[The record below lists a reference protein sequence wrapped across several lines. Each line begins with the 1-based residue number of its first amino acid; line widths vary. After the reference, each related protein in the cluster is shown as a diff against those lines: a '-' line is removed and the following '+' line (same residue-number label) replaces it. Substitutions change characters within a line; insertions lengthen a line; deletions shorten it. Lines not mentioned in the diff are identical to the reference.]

1 MKFSEV
7 PGPSQESESKVEI
20 AKIDAIFKI
29 LKGRNWYFIVV
40 LVAFI

>member
-20 AKIDAIFKI
+20 AKIDAIDVKI
-29 LKGRNWYFIVV
+29 
-40 LVAFI
+40 